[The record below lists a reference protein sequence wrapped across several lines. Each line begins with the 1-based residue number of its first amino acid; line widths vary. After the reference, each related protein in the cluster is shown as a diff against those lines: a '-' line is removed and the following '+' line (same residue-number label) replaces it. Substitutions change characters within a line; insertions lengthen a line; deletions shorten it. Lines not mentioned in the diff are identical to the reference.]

1 MGFTFSTQKVFPPI
15 QILDLY
21 ASVEWTAYTKDIPKL
36 LRALEKSSLVISAW
50 EGEELLGLSRTI
62 TDGETIAYIQD
73 ILVKPEFQGKNIG
86 SKLMS
91 LMLEELEGI
100 RQIVLMTDTG
110 EPNNHLH
117 AWYESHGFQAYD
129 QLGVTGFAIF
139 NFT

>member
-1 MGFTFSTQKVFPPI
+1 MAFTFSTQKEFPPN

-21 ASVEWTAYTKDIPKL
+21 ASVEWTAYSKDIPKL

-50 EGEELLGLSRTI
+50 EDEELLGLSRAL

-73 ILVKPEFQGKNIG
+73 ILVKPEAQGKNIG
-86 SKLMS
+86 RKLMS
-91 LMLEELEGI
+91 LMLEQLKGI
-100 RQIVLMTDTG
+100 RQIVLMTDIG
-110 EPNNHLH
+110 EPNSHLH
-117 AWYESHGFQAYD
+117 VWYKSHGFQAFD